1 MRSLIKILDE
11 HVQHEISTER
21 ESFKDLYEKLWDKML
36 RQVCMKY
43 TNDINQARDYCQNGW
58 LKVFNKLDKFEG
70 TGSPDGWISVVIRN
84 NILDELRKRK
94 IDYAEKEPE
103 WGRLGQGQ
111 LLDPEAGSLEPYS
124 DEYTLETSEGITFD
138 DVIKATQ
145 QLSPRYKEVFE
156 LYIQGYKHEE
166 IAEKLGISIGTSKSN
181 VFKSKKR
188 IKDILSP

>member
-1 MRSLIKILDE
+1 MKSLIKILDE
-11 HVQHEISTER
+11 HLQNEISVER
-21 ESFKDLYEKLWDKML
+21 ESFQELYEKLWDKML

-94 IDYAEKEPE
+94 VEYAEEEPE
-103 WGRLGQGQ
+103 WGRLGK
-111 LLDPEAGSLEPYS
+111 GSLEPQS
-124 DEYTLETSEGITFD
+124 DEDALETSEGITFD

-156 LYIQGYKHEE
+156 LYLQGYKHEE